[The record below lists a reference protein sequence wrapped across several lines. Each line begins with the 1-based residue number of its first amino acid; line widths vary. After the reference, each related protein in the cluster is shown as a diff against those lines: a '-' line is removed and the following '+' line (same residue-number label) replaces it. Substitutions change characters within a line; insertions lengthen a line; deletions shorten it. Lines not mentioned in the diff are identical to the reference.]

1 MMRVRRVLA
10 FLSFWLIATVVA
22 SGQVLKEQT
31 KPIDPRNMDL
41 SVQPCDNFYL
51 YANGTWIKN
60 NPIPPA
66 YSSWG
71 SFTELAERNNEVL
84 HSILENAANEK
95 TASEGSNLQKIG
107 DFYAT
112 GMDTVKIESLGWQP
126 IAEDLKRIDAVTTI
140 EGVQTEIARLH
151 AEGAGGLFGFRSGQ
165 DLKNSSLVIG
175 QLSQGGLGMPDRDY
189 YVAEDARSKKLRD
202 EYESHVAAM
211 FKLVGDDQNSASRA
225 ASNVMTIE
233 TRLAKASRTR
243 VERRDPD
250 KNYNKMTQ
258 EQLAALAPTFEWKK
272 FFVGAGWSDPSDV
285 NVGQPDFFK
294 EVNTMMSD
302 VPVAQWKDY
311 LRWRVISSAA
321 PYLSSGFVNEDF
333 RFHGEELTGAK
344 ELQPRW
350 KRVKSVIDRLMG
362 EALGQLYVAKVF
374 PPQAKVRA
382 MQMVNNLKE
391 AMREHIKHLD
401 WMDDVT
407 KQAALKKLDAFGV
420 KIGYPDKWRDY
431 SSLHIDRTSYFG
443 NVRRAIEFSVQ
454 YNINKIGKPVDKTEW
469 GMTPPTVNAYYNPS
483 RNEIVF
489 PAGILQPPFFDFKA
503 DDAVNYGGMG
513 AVIGHEIS
521 HGFDDQGS
529 KFDAEG
535 NLKSWWSPET
545 RRKFEARTAVL
556 VKQFDGYVAVD
567 SLHVNGKLTLGENIG
582 DLAGLSIA
590 YTALEN
596 TLRNKTIEVIDGFT
610 PEQRFFLSWAQVW
623 RRNVRPQQLRL
634 QVRTDP
640 HSPSEFRTNGPL
652 SDLQEFYDAF
662 NCGKKGAMYIAPENR
677 ARIWNYR

>member
-469 GMTPPTVNAYYNPS
+469 GMTPPTVNAYYTPS